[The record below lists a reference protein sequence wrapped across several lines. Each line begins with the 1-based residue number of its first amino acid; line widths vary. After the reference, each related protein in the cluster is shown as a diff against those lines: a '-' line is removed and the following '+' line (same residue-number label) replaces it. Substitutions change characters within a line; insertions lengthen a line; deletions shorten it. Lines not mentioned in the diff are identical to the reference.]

1 MGLLTGLLLQPGG
14 IERLSWVYDH
24 FVPLL
29 SASVAMSLAQAGWVY
44 AYSFFSGELLA
55 LGGNSGRFFYDFWM
69 GRPLNPTFPGF
80 PSFDIKTF
88 NEVRPGIIG
97 WVVLNVACACEQY
110 LRQGR
115 VSDSMWLVI
124 AFEGYYAADCLYSE
138 VRLPLLLVFSS
149 GICYVVLIVTGLHP
163 RPDGHHHR
171 WLWLYAVFR
180 RSHVAAVHL
189 RSASALSRF
198 PPCSPGI
205 SLVRRHP
212 RSRTDRV
219 VCLPYGQQRKVRFPH
234 GPQPKE

>member
-138 VRLPLLLVFSS
+138 VRPPLLLVFLLRDLSCSADRDRPPSS
-149 GICYVVLIVTGLHP
+149 A
-163 RPDGHHHR
+163 R
-171 WLWLYAVFR
+171 WTSLLMALALCCLSAISR
-180 RSHVAAVHL
+180 GCRSPTVYKPA
-189 RSASALSRF
+189 
-198 PPCSPGI
+198 I
-205 SLVRRHP
+205 SL
-212 RSRTDRV
+212 STLFTWDTS
-219 VCLPYGQQRKVRFPH
+219 GQAPSSLSN
-234 GPQPKE
+234 